1 MQTISRIA
9 VRAGLALLAS
19 CVLIQAA
26 AAQAPIA
33 QEVTL
38 FVKEQ
43 QGFTPGYA
51 VGDLAIG
58 DPGVADFRVRPGRR
72 ELLLLGA
79 GEGSTTL
86 TIWDQKRVKR
96 HEVHIVVRSRESVK
110 AETDLKDLLKEFPTV
125 EVRRLG
131 SKLIVNGTVSTQ
143 ADRDA
148 VERLANAGGAESVV
162 RVVKPG
168 AATTTAGPVTGDPS
182 TPGSPATP
190 AVPAGAPQVE
200 YEVELLEANVAFAS
214 GTYGRGIEPSG
225 RSLFKERVRATV
237 GGEVDVT
244 IPGVA
249 AAAPGDQ
256 GQNRKQDKNS
266 KQPAA
271 PTTPTSLRLKLRPTN
286 LAETGEI
293 TTFVLIETNL
303 PVEGSMDPSISRRA
317 RWELVS
323 APDEP
328 FGLAG
333 AELLAMPAVSR
344 SPSKLPRILETA
356 AMVPGTNRGTGYV
369 PSYVVYYDKNR
380 KTQLLAVFRPRLVTT
395 PR

>member
-1 MQTISRIA
+1 MQTISRLA
-9 VRAGLALLAS
+9 WRAALALLAS
-19 CVLIQAA
+19 CVLVTAA
-26 AAQAPIA
+26 AAQEPTA
-33 QEVTL
+33 QEVSL

-51 VGDLAIG
+51 VGDIAVG

-72 ELLLLGA
+72 ELLLLGT
-79 GEGSTTL
+79 GEGATTL

-96 HEVHIVVRSRESVK
+96 HEVHIVVRTRESVK

-131 SKLIVNGTVSTQ
+131 SKLIVAGTVGTQ
-143 ADRDA
+143 SDKDA
-148 VERLANAGGAESVV
+148 VERLANAGGAENVV
-162 RVVKPG
+162 RVVKAG
-168 AATTTAGPVTGDPS
+168 SATTTTAPATGDPS

-190 AVPAGAPQVE
+190 AAPAGAPQVE
-200 YEVELLEANVAFAS
+200 YEVELLEANIAFAS

-225 RSLFKERVRATV
+225 RSLFKERVRAAV

-249 AAAPGDQ
+249 AAAPSDAS
-256 GQNRKQDKNS
+256 QNRKSDKN
-266 KQPAA
+266 KPPPAPLTA
-271 PTTPTSLRLKLRPTN
+271 TSLRLKLRPTN

-323 APDEP
+323 GTDEP

-344 SPSKLPRILETA
+344 SPSKLPRVLETA
-356 AMVPGTNRGTGYV
+356 AMIPGANRGTGYV

-380 KTQLLAVFRPRLVTT
+380 KTQLLAVFRPRLVNA